1 MFTRVFII
9 GLQAIFTGKYITPG
23 KNLISISY
31 QDNNPILV
39 GFMASFDQI
48 NVKIVEIVNIDGLI
62 HNQKKEILALAM
74 SLKNENLILSKRA
87 MS

>member
-39 GFMASFDQI
+39 GFLASFDQI
-48 NVKIVEIVNIDGLI
+48 NVKIVEIVNLDGLI
-62 HNQKKEILALAM
+62 HNQKKRN
-74 SLKNENLILSKRA
+74 SSTCHVTKNEKKKKKKI
-87 MS
+87 